1 MGYGRFAAM
10 IATSTLVMFG
20 LMYLNTWELDHI
32 AFSQTRLWMALLM
45 GGTMAVIMM
54 GFMFTMYPNRRANW
68 AILAGGVAV
77 FAASLWLVRSQA
89 TVGQEAWMRAMIP
102 HHSIAVLT
110 STRATIQD
118 PRVRELADQIIAT
131 QMREI
136 REMRDL
142 LASLERQPSPADAP
156 ALPARAP

>member
-10 IATSTLVMFG
+10 IATSTIVMFG

-45 GGTMAVIMM
+45 GGVMAVIMM
-54 GFMFTMYPNRRANW
+54 GFMFGMYPNRRANW
-68 AILAGGVAV
+68 AILASGAVV

-89 TVGQEAWMRAMIP
+89 TVGEEAWMRAMIP

-110 STRATIQD
+110 STRATIRD
-118 PRVRELADQIIAT
+118 PRVRELADEIIAT
-131 QMREI
+131 QEREI
-136 REMRDL
+136 REMREL
-142 LASLERQPSPADAP
+142 LAALAQQPSPANAP
-156 ALPARAP
+156 ALPPGRP

>member
-10 IATSTLVMFG
+10 IAVSTTVMFG
-20 LMYLNTWELDHI
+20 LMYLNTWALDHI

-45 GGTMAVIMM
+45 GGVMAVIMM
-54 GFMFTMYPNRRANW
+54 GFMFGMYPNRRANW
-68 AILAGGVAV
+68 AILGGGVVV

-89 TVGQEAWMRAMIP
+89 TVGEEAWMRAMIP

-118 PRVRELADQIIAT
+118 PRVRQLADEIIST
-131 QMREI
+131 QEREI
-136 REMRDL
+136 RQMRDL
-142 LASLERQPSPADAP
+142 LASLAQQPSPADAP
-156 ALPARAP
+156 ALAPRAP